1 MIGSTHTYL
10 KRYCYCN
17 ALEIVEDDAI
27 NATIDKEKADSKN
40 EKADPK
46 KNKKEYTEKEIR
58 EKSIEIISKYEEFFK
73 KEVNDLTEKGA
84 FQLEDV
90 PTDNLKKLAAFM
102 KDKIKNDKDLQ
113 EVIRK
118 KGA

>member
-1 MIGSTHTYL
+1 M
-10 KRYCYCN
+10 N
-17 ALEIVEDDAI
+17 AFSITENDKIDAM
-27 NATIDKEKADSKN
+27 NNDELNTAPESSKN
-40 EKADPK
+40 KTEKKSQK
-46 KNKKEYTEKEIR
+46 KYTEKEIR
-58 EKSIEIISKYEEFFK
+58 KKSIEIISKYEEFFK

-90 PTDNLKKLAAFM
+90 PTDNLKKLATFM

>member
-1 MIGSTHTYL
+1 MSGFGLSLYTG
-10 KRYCYCN
+10 
-17 ALEIVEDDAI
+17 EDI
-27 NATIDKEKADSKN
+27 NNIDYTGQTNNKVQKKAT
-40 EKADPK
+40 
-46 KNKKEYTEKEIR
+46 KKEYTEEEIR

-90 PTDNLKKLAAFM
+90 PTDNLKKLATFM